1 MMSEI
6 NKKWAA
12 DGFDAI
18 RITLLRGEFNIEG
31 TDGNEVELEGEL
43 ESRRGYIPTLE
54 PVGRW
59 LPLSLWTRHGDGDF
73 TLRLPR
79 SKAWVVEL
87 SAPMGE
93 INGADIQ
100 ARLSVRLG
108 KGEVHVENCRGQF
121 SVSNGH
127 GEVEYKGCVEAPM
140 PERPPYPEGTEPGVG
155 PIPPMPNVETRG
167 PNIDFGF

>member
-31 TDGNEVELEGEL
+31 TDGNEVELEGEF
-43 ESRRGYIPTLE
+43 ESRRGYVPTLE

-59 LPLSLWTRHGDGDF
+59 LPLSLWTRHGDGYF

-87 SAPMGE
+87 SAPSADVSA
-93 INGADIQ
+93 ADIQ
-100 ARLSVRLG
+100 ARLGLRLG
-108 KGEVHVENCRGQF
+108 RGDVQSENCRGQ
-121 SVSNGH
+121 
-127 GEVEYKGCVEAPM
+127 
-140 PERPPYPEGTEPGVG
+140 
-155 PIPPMPNVETRG
+155 
-167 PNIDFGF
+167 